1 MLLMNLRLR
10 VATRK
15 AKVRQN
21 VAALKTEEGA
31 ELARAAYVA
40 ERTVVPGGTFI
51 DREIVSNRAQSFLD
65 GLDADKQDE
74 ELESVEEQH
83 EEQHEEGHE
92 AAVTQQVQLPNALMR
107 AFDAVSSDIT
117 GSMGPPTVNRT
128 VAMRNRESSPL
139 SLEEIG
145 LGVTGVAAG
154 MRAPES
160 DSNVD
165 LTLEGSPDEDNGAAA
180 AIYSLEAAVEC
191 MERSAR
197 AGLAALPKAEFHG
210 RTTWYAL
217 SDTTRKIKEDQRKRV
232 TQLAVEGKK
241 QSKQDLK
248 TYHSDFCA
256 SCKADKKAFVTD
268 IAEKMETAST
278 AGDLKELNKQKKRL

>member
-1 MLLMNLRLR
+1 
-10 VATRK
+10 
-15 AKVRQN
+15 
-21 VAALKTEEGA
+21 
-31 ELARAAYVA
+31 
-40 ERTVVPGGTFI
+40 
-51 DREIVSNRAQSFLD
+51 
-65 GLDADKQDE
+65 
-74 ELESVEEQH
+74 
-83 EEQHEEGHE
+83 
-92 AAVTQQVQLPNALMR
+92 MR

-128 VAMRNRESSPL
+128 VAMRNRESGPL

-154 MRAPES
+154 MRAPAS

-197 AGLAALPKAEFHG
+197 TGLVALPKAEFHG

-241 QSKQDLK
+241 QSRQDLK
-248 TYHSDFCA
+248 TYQSDFCA

-268 IAEKMETAST
+268 IAEQIEEASKV
-278 AGDLKELNKQKKRL
+278 GDPKELNKQKKRLSRGKGGNKGKPTVDANGNKFSSIEELLKWWHTWVEDHWKMIEVEEARP